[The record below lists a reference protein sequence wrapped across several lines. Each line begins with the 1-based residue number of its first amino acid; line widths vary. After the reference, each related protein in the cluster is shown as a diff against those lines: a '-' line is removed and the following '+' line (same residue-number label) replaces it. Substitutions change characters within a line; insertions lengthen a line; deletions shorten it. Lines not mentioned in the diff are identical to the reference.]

1 MQAENSITIALDC
14 MGGDFAPNSVLDS
27 LKIVKEEF
35 GSRVNF
41 LLFGDKNLIENY
53 LAKNKIPYDNCKIV
67 HTDVVVTSDEKPS
80 VALRR
85 GRHSSM
91 GMAIQAVKNGEAKA
105 SISAGNTGALMALSK
120 LILRTL
126 PDIDRPALVQLMPNR
141 KHNCTAMLDM
151 GANIDCDSLNLYQF
165 ALMGNAYYSSIT
177 GKEQPTIGLLNIGS
191 EDIKGNDVIR
201 ETSLMLQES
210 KMSRHFIGFIE
221 GDDILTG
228 KVDVVVSDGFA
239 GNVALK
245 SIEGVSKFFTD
256 ELKYIFKSSLISKF
270 AFLLL
275 TGKFKKFKNKIDP
288 SVYNGAMFVGLNGIS
303 IKSHGSADGKA
314 FACAIRNTINLINS
328 DINSKIMNLV
338 KETE

>member
-1 MQAENSITIALDC
+1 MQAENKITIALDC

-27 LKIVKEEF
+27 LSIIKKEFDGKI
-35 GSRVNF
+35 NF
-41 LLFGDKNLIENY
+41 LLFGDKHLIEDY
-53 LAKNKIPYDNCKIV
+53 LIKNKIPYDNCKII
-67 HTDVVVTSDEKPS
+67 HTDVVVSSDEKPS
-80 VALRR
+80 IALRR

-91 GMAIQAVKNGEAKA
+91 GMAIQAVKNGEANA

-141 KHNCTAMLDM
+141 KHTCTAMLDM

-191 EDIKGNDVIR
+191 EDIKGNDAIR
-201 ETSLMLQES
+201 EASLMLQES
-210 KMSRHFIGFIE
+210 KLSRHFIGFVE

-228 KVDVVVSDGFA
+228 KVDIVVSDGFA

-245 SIEGVSKFFTD
+245 SIEGVSKFFAD
-256 ELKYIFKSSLISKF
+256 ELKGIFKSSLLSKL
-270 AFLLL
+270 AFLLVIK
-275 TGKFKKFKNKIDP
+275 KFKKFKNKIDP

-303 IKSHGSADGKA
+303 IKSHGGADGKA
-314 FACAIRNTINLINS
+314 FACAIKNTVNLINNN
-328 DINSKIMNLV
+328 INSKIMNLV
-338 KETE
+338 KEAE